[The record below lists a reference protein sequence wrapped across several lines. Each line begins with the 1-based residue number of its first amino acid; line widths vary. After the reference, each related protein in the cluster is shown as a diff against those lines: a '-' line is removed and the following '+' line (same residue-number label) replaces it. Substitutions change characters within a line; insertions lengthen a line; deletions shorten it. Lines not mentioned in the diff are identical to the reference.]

1 MRLAFT
7 EGKWQVLILVGLVV
21 ALAWLVPYLSLIP
34 LAVLGFIFYFFRDP
48 RRQIELAPGAILS
61 PADGTVTK
69 IRRVDCDYVGQ
80 DVWEVSI
87 FMSPLNVHVNR
98 SPIQGVVTCLSHR
111 PGRFLPAMNPEAPL
125 VNEKHTFHIQGSDR
139 VKVVQIAGILARRTV
154 CWLRESQELA
164 QGQKIGMIKFSSCTQ
179 VLFPGSYTVA
189 VKEGD
194 KVKAGLTLIGG
205 K

>member
-1 MRLAFT
+1 
-7 EGKWQVLILVGLVV
+7 
-21 ALAWLVPYLSLIP
+21 
-34 LAVLGFIFYFFRDP
+34 
-48 RRQIELAPGAILS
+48 
-61 PADGTVTK
+61 
-69 IRRVDCDYVGQ
+69 
-80 DVWEVSI
+80 
-87 FMSPLNVHVNR
+87 
-98 SPIQGVVTCLSHR
+98 
-111 PGRFLPAMNPEAPL
+111 MNPEAPL